1 MKEVKNIQVVNW
13 LLSFVKPLSLKM
25 SGAVLLGIISN
36 LSVIG
41 ITFLGLKEMFAILS
55 GDTNSVMKTFWLLIL
70 CGVIRGVAR
79 YMEQYLNHDIAFS
92 LLANVRSSIFKVLRK
107 LGPAKLS
114 GKNSGDMI
122 TAITT
127 DVEALEVFFAHT
139 ISPVFIAI
147 GTSLVLVSYLLTN
160 HLYLGLIL
168 LLGHLFVGVFVPVI
182 SYKQHE
188 KTGSVYQE
196 TFVSLNQQVI
206 ENVDSIR
213 DINQFSLEEEKLASL
228 HEAGEKLNQEYQ
240 KKLKQSSK
248 IQILSEFGVIGT
260 TILMILV
267 GTQLDL
273 SVSQQVT
280 TSIITLSSFGS
291 VLALSGLGNALLS
304 TFASG
309 KRLFALVNEEP
320 NIVFNSNKQQNE
332 NEFNDLV
339 IENLSFSYDEKQ
351 ILDNLNINLEKGVT
365 LGIGGE
371 SGKGKSTLLKLLMRY
386 FDPNQGRILF
396 DKTNLKDY
404 SETELHSLESV
415 MEQKTFIF
423 ADTIKN
429 NISLKNEKISQEDIE
444 KAAEAASLSEWIES
458 LPDKYE
464 TKIGG
469 QNRGVSDGEK
479 QRIGLARV
487 FLHDAPLLLLDE
499 PTSSLDYL
507 NEQKILHTI
516 KHISEGKTTIVVS
529 HRESTLNIADRV
541 MVIE

>member
-139 ISPVFIAI
+139 ISPIFIAI
-147 GTSLVLVSYLLTN
+147 GTSFVLVGYLLTN

-529 HRESTLNIADRV
+529 HRESTLNIADKV
-541 MVIE
+541 MIIE

>member
-55 GDTNSVMKTFWLLIL
+55 GDTTSVMKTFWLLIL

-228 HEAGEKLNQEYQ
+228 HEAGKKLNQEYQ

-320 NIVFNSNKQQNE
+320 NVVFNSNKQQNE

-351 ILDNLNINLEKGVT
+351 VLDNLNINLEKGVT

-529 HRESTLNIADRV
+529 HRESTLNIADKV
-541 MVIE
+541 MIIE

>member
-1 MKEVKNIQVVNW
+1 MKEVKNTQVINW

-55 GDTNSVMKTFWLLIL
+55 GDTTSVMKTFWLLIL

-240 KKLKQSSK
+240 KKLEQSSK

-320 NIVFNSNKQQNE
+320 NIVFNSNKQQKE

-487 FLHDAPLLLLDE
+487 FLHEAPLLLLDE

-529 HRESTLNIADRV
+529 HRESTLNIADKV
-541 MVIE
+541 MIIE

>member
-320 NIVFNSNKQQNE
+320 NVVFNSNKQQNE

>member
-228 HEAGEKLNQEYQ
+228 REAGEKLNQEYQ

-267 GTQLDL
+267 GTKLDL

-386 FDPNQGRILF
+386 FDLNQGRILF

-529 HRESTLNIADRV
+529 HRESTLNIADKV
-541 MVIE
+541 MIIE

>member
-1 MKEVKNIQVVNW
+1 MKEVRNTQVINW

-168 LLGHLFVGVFVPVI
+168 LFGHLFVGVFVPVI

-196 TFVSLNQQVI
+196 TFVSVNQQVI

-213 DINQFSLEEEKLASL
+213 DINQFSLEEEKLAGL

-320 NIVFNSNKQQNE
+320 NVVFNSNKQQNE

-396 DKTNLKDY
+396 DKINLKDY

-529 HRESTLNIADRV
+529 HRESTLNIADKV
-541 MVIE
+541 MIIE

>member
-228 HEAGEKLNQEYQ
+228 REAGEKLNQEYQ

-386 FDPNQGRILF
+386 FDLNQGRILF

-529 HRESTLNIADRV
+529 HRESTLNIADKV

>member
-1 MKEVKNIQVVNW
+1 MKEVKNTQVINW

-55 GDTNSVMKTFWLLIL
+55 GNTNSVMKTFWLLIL

-320 NIVFNSNKQQNE
+320 NVVFNSDKQQHK

-469 QNRGVSDGEK
+469 QYRGVSDGEK

-507 NEQKILHTI
+507 NEKKILHTI

-529 HRESTLNIADRV
+529 HRESTLDIADKV
-541 MVIE
+541 MIIE

>member
-55 GDTNSVMKTFWLLIL
+55 GNTNSVMKTFWLLIL

-260 TILMILV
+260 TILIILV

-320 NIVFNSNKQQNE
+320 NVVFNSDKQQHK

-351 ILDNLNINLEKGVT
+351 ILANLNINLEKGVT

-469 QNRGVSDGEK
+469 QYRGVSDGEK

-529 HRESTLNIADRV
+529 HRKSTLNIADEV
-541 MVIE
+541 MIIE

>member
-1 MKEVKNIQVVNW
+1 MKEVKNTQVINW

-320 NIVFNSNKQQNE
+320 NVVFNSDKQQHK

-529 HRESTLNIADRV
+529 HRESTLNIADKV

>member
-1 MKEVKNIQVVNW
+1 MKKVKNIQVVNW

-36 LSVIG
+36 LSVIR

-147 GTSLVLVSYLLTN
+147 GTSLVLVGYLLTN

-188 KTGSVYQE
+188 KTGSAYQE

-213 DINQFSLEEEKLASL
+213 DINQFSLEEEKLAGL

-320 NIVFNSNKQQNE
+320 NVVFNSDKQQHK

-339 IENLSFSYDEKQ
+339 FENLSFSYDEKQ

-464 TKIGG
+464 TKIGR
-469 QNRGVSDGEK
+469 QYRGVSDGEK

-507 NEQKILHTI
+507 NEQKILQTI
-516 KHISEGKTTIVVS
+516 KNISEGKTTIVVS
-529 HRESTLNIADRV
+529 HRKSTLNIADEV
-541 MVIE
+541 MIIE

>member
-1 MKEVKNIQVVNW
+1 MKKVKNTQVINW

-260 TILMILV
+260 TILMVLV

-429 NISLKNEKISQEDIE
+429 NLSLKNEKISQEDIE

-464 TKIGG
+464 TKIGS

-529 HRESTLNIADRV
+529 HRESTLNIADKV
-541 MVIE
+541 MIIE

>member
-1 MKEVKNIQVVNW
+1 MKEVKNTQVINW

-320 NIVFNSNKQQNE
+320 NVVFNSDKQQHK

-351 ILDNLNINLEKGVT
+351 ILANLNINLEKGVT

-429 NISLKNEKISQEDIE
+429 NISLKNEIISQEDIE

-529 HRESTLNIADRV
+529 HRESTLNIADKV
-541 MVIE
+541 MIIE

>member
-1 MKEVKNIQVVNW
+1 MKKVKNTQVINW

-55 GDTNSVMKTFWLLIL
+55 GDTTSVMKTFWLLIL

-228 HEAGEKLNQEYQ
+228 HEAGKKLNQEYQ

-429 NISLKNEKISQEDIE
+429 NLSLKNEKISQEDIE

-464 TKIGG
+464 TKIGS

-529 HRESTLNIADRV
+529 HRESTLNIADKV
-541 MVIE
+541 MIIE

>member
-1 MKEVKNIQVVNW
+1 MKEVKNTQVINW

-320 NIVFNSNKQQNE
+320 NIIFNSSKQQNE

-351 ILDNLNINLEKGVT
+351 ILDNLNFNLEKGVT

-396 DKTNLKDY
+396 DKNNLKDY

>member
-260 TILMILV
+260 TILIILV

-320 NIVFNSNKQQNE
+320 NVVFNSDKQQHK

-351 ILDNLNINLEKGVT
+351 ILANLNINLEKGVT

-529 HRESTLNIADRV
+529 HRESTLNIADKV

>member
-213 DINQFSLEEEKLASL
+213 DINQFSLEEEKLAGL

-320 NIVFNSNKQQNE
+320 NVVFNSNKQQNE

-529 HRESTLNIADRV
+529 HRESTLNIADKV

>member
-228 HEAGEKLNQEYQ
+228 REAGEKLNQEYQ

-267 GTQLDL
+267 GTKLDL

-386 FDPNQGRILF
+386 FDLNQGRILF

-529 HRESTLNIADRV
+529 HRESTLNIADKV

>member
-1 MKEVKNIQVVNW
+1 MKEGKNIQVVNW

-529 HRESTLNIADRV
+529 HRESTLNIADKV

>member
-1 MKEVKNIQVVNW
+1 MKEGKNIQVVNW

-139 ISPVFIAI
+139 ISPIFIAI
-147 GTSLVLVSYLLTN
+147 GTSFVLVGYLLTN

-429 NISLKNEKISQEDIE
+429 NISLKNETISQEDIE

-529 HRESTLNIADRV
+529 HRESTLNIADKV

>member
-1 MKEVKNIQVVNW
+1 MKEGKNIQVVNW

-139 ISPVFIAI
+139 ISPIFIAI
-147 GTSLVLVSYLLTN
+147 GTSFVLVGYLLTN

-429 NISLKNEKISQEDIE
+429 NISLKNETISQEDIE
-444 KAAEAASLSEWIES
+444 KAAEAASLSES

-529 HRESTLNIADRV
+529 HRESTLNIADKV

>member
-1 MKEVKNIQVVNW
+1 MKKVKNIQVVNW

-147 GTSLVLVSYLLTN
+147 GTSLVLVGYLLTN

-188 KTGSVYQE
+188 KTGSAYQE

-213 DINQFSLEEEKLASL
+213 DINQFSLEEEKLAGL

-320 NIVFNSNKQQNE
+320 NVVFNSDKQQHK

-351 ILDNLNINLEKGVT
+351 ILANLNINLEKGVT

-469 QNRGVSDGEK
+469 QYRGVSDGEK

-529 HRESTLNIADRV
+529 HRESTLNIADKV
-541 MVIE
+541 MIIE

>member
-1 MKEVKNIQVVNW
+1 MKEVKNTQVINW

-55 GDTNSVMKTFWLLIL
+55 GDTTSVMKTFWLLIL

-240 KKLKQSSK
+240 KKLEQSSK

-320 NIVFNSNKQQNE
+320 NVVFNSDKQQHK

-529 HRESTLNIADRV
+529 HRESTLNIADKV
-541 MVIE
+541 MIIE

>member
-386 FDPNQGRILF
+386 FDLNQGRILF

-529 HRESTLNIADRV
+529 HRESTLNIADKV
-541 MVIE
+541 MIIE

>member
-1 MKEVKNIQVVNW
+1 MKEGKNIKVVNW

-139 ISPVFIAI
+139 ISPIFIAI
-147 GTSLVLVSYLLTN
+147 GTSFVLVGYLLTN

-429 NISLKNEKISQEDIE
+429 NISLKNETISQEDIE

-529 HRESTLNIADRV
+529 HRESTLNIADKV

>member
-320 NIVFNSNKQQNE
+320 NIVFNSNKQQKE

-479 QRIGLARV
+479 QRIGLTRV

-529 HRESTLNIADRV
+529 HRESTLNIADKV
-541 MVIE
+541 MIIE

>member
-55 GDTNSVMKTFWLLIL
+55 GDTTSVMKTFWLLIL

-260 TILMILV
+260 TILIILV

-320 NIVFNSNKQQNE
+320 NVVFNSNKQQNE

-351 ILDNLNINLEKGVT
+351 VLDNLNINLEKGVT

-529 HRESTLNIADRV
+529 HRESTLNIADKV
-541 MVIE
+541 MIIE

>member
-320 NIVFNSNKQQNE
+320 NVVFNSDKQQHK

-351 ILDNLNINLEKGVT
+351 ILDNLNFNLEKGVT

-396 DKTNLKDY
+396 DKNNLKDY

>member
-1 MKEVKNIQVVNW
+1 MKEVKNTQVVNW

-55 GDTNSVMKTFWLLIL
+55 GDTTSVMKTFWLLIL

-160 HLYLGLIL
+160 YLYLGLIL

-260 TILMILV
+260 TILIILV

-320 NIVFNSNKQQNE
+320 NVVFNSNKQQNE

-469 QNRGVSDGEK
+469 QYRGVSDGEK

-529 HRESTLNIADRV
+529 HRKSTLNIADEV
-541 MVIE
+541 MIIE

>member
-1 MKEVKNIQVVNW
+1 MKEVKNTQVINW

-320 NIVFNSNKQQNE
+320 NVVFNSNKQQNE

-529 HRESTLNIADRV
+529 HRESTLNIADKV
-541 MVIE
+541 MIIE

>member
-320 NIVFNSNKQQNE
+320 NVVFNSNKQQNE

-351 ILDNLNINLEKGVT
+351 ILDNLNFNLEKGVT

>member
-55 GDTNSVMKTFWLLIL
+55 GDTTSVMKTFWLLIL

-320 NIVFNSNKQQNE
+320 NVVFNSNKQQNE

-351 ILDNLNINLEKGVT
+351 VLDNLNINLEKGVT

-529 HRESTLNIADRV
+529 HRESTLNIADKV
-541 MVIE
+541 MIIE

>member
-1 MKEVKNIQVVNW
+1 MKEVKNTQVINW

-55 GDTNSVMKTFWLLIL
+55 GNTNSVMKTFWLLIL
-70 CGVIRGVAR
+70 CGVIRGIAR

-188 KTGSVYQE
+188 KTGSVYKE

-260 TILMILV
+260 TILIILV

-320 NIVFNSNKQQNE
+320 NVVFNSDKQQHK

-429 NISLKNEKISQEDIE
+429 NISLKNETISQEDIE

-529 HRESTLNIADRV
+529 HRESTLNIADKV

>member
-273 SVSQQVT
+273 SVSQQVA

-320 NIVFNSNKQQNE
+320 NVVFNSNKQQNE

-529 HRESTLNIADRV
+529 HRESTLNIADKV
-541 MVIE
+541 MIIE

>member
-41 ITFLGLKEMFAILS
+41 ITFLGLKEMFAIRS

-320 NIVFNSNKQQNE
+320 NVVFNSNKQQNE

-351 ILDNLNINLEKGVT
+351 ILDNLNFNLEKGVT

-396 DKTNLKDY
+396 DKNNLKDY

-529 HRESTLNIADRV
+529 HRESTLNIADKV

>member
-168 LLGHLFVGVFVPVI
+168 LFGHLFVGVFVPVI

-196 TFVSLNQQVI
+196 TFVSVNQQVI

-213 DINQFSLEEEKLASL
+213 DINQFSLEEEKLAGL

-320 NIVFNSNKQQNE
+320 NVVFNSNKQQNE

-396 DKTNLKDY
+396 DKINLKDY

-529 HRESTLNIADRV
+529 HRESTLNIADKV
-541 MVIE
+541 MIIE

>member
-1 MKEVKNIQVVNW
+1 MKEGKNIQVVNW

-320 NIVFNSNKQQNE
+320 NVVFNSNKQQNE

-429 NISLKNEKISQEDIE
+429 NISLKNETISQEDIE

-529 HRESTLNIADRV
+529 HRESTLNIADKV